1 MQYEQIWDAI
11 DKLAK
16 QNGLSLSGLAKKSGL
31 DPTTFNKSKR
41 LRDDGKKRWPSL
53 ESLNKILSTC
63 HMDFAD
69 FYFLAENKP
78 IRQPSTLPH
87 VYLSALGQSDCNAFD
102 TSVWGKID
110 SPSFS
115 ENTYVVN
122 LDSRS
127 YEPLYNFGTTL
138 VLEKRSEIRQKDR
151 ILILLKSGEIM
162 IKEFL
167 YRTDNVITVCS
178 LTKHSNI
185 SEINISDIKLLNR
198 IIWASQ

>member
-1 MQYEQIWDAI
+1 
-11 DKLAK
+11 
-16 QNGLSLSGLAKKSGL
+16 
-31 DPTTFNKSKR
+31 
-41 LRDDGKKRWPSL
+41 
-53 ESLNKILSTC
+53 
-63 HMDFAD
+63 MDFAD

-178 LTKHSNI
+178 LAKHSNI